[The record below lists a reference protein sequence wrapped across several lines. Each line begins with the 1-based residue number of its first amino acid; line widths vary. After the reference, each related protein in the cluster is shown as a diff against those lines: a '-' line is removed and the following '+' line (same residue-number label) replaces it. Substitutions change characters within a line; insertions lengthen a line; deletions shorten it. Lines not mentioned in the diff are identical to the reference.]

1 MSNNKKIPKILKLIF
16 EYLISG
22 FMSTVVFIILGLG
35 LGYIVAKNLEPIVN
49 WVMNF
54 LGIG

>member
-1 MSNNKKIPKILKLIF
+1 MLNNKKIPKILKLIF

-22 FMSTVVFIILGLG
+22 FMSIIVFIILGLG
-35 LGYIVAKNLEPIVN
+35 LGYIVAKNLDPIVN
-49 WVMNF
+49 WAMNF